1 MEDRTMTPYPA
12 PHARLPALLIACL
25 AALAAPCA
33 RAQDPAAVGGAS
45 DPALVGGG
53 GWSAPARPAQTL
65 SPAQFSRE
73 GDNAPQRSAQEV
85 EVLLGLVRGQ
95 LDGSR
100 GDGTANGG
108 RADAIR
114 YRSDAETLIR
124 RNWDKLGP
132 VTRDLYTS
140 QYGRTNP
147 NDASQ
152 RYVSPYGDGGQ
163 IENQLLGGAR
173 EASESM
179 QNLEDLLLPMLQDLK
194 RGFDAELR
202 NRANGR

>member
-1 MEDRTMTPYPA
+1 M
-12 PHARLPALLIACL
+12 ARRQTSPACL
-25 AALAAPCA
+25 QAALAACLAVFAAPCA
-33 RAQDPAAVGGAS
+33 MAQDPAAVGGGG

-53 GWSAPARPAQTL
+53 GWSAPARPMDTL

-73 GDNAPQRSAQEV
+73 GENNPQRSAQEV
-85 EVLLGLVRGQ
+85 ETLLGMVRGQ

-100 GDGTANGG
+100 GDGTAAGN

-114 YRSDAETLIR
+114 YRGDAENLIR
-124 RNWDKLGP
+124 RNWDRLGP
-132 VTRDLYTS
+132 VTRDLYTA

-173 EASESM
+173 EARESM
-179 QNLEDLLLPMLQDLK
+179 QTLEDLLLPMLQDLK
-194 RGFDAELR
+194 RGFDTELR

>member
-1 MEDRTMTPYPA
+1 M
-12 PHARLPALLIACL
+12 ARRQPSAALLP
-25 AALAAPCA
+25 AALAACLTVFAAPGA
-33 RAQDPAAVGGAS
+33 MAQDPAAVGGHS

-53 GWSAPARPAQTL
+53 GWSAPPPPMDTL

-73 GDNAPQRSAQEV
+73 GENNPQRSAQEV
-85 EVLLGLVRGQ
+85 ETLLGMVRGQ

-100 GDGTANGG
+100 GDGTAAGN

-114 YRSDAETLIR
+114 YRGDAENLIR

-132 VTRDLYTS
+132 VTRDLYTA

-179 QNLEDLLLPMLQDLK
+179 QTLEDLLLPMLQDLK
-194 RGFDAELR
+194 RGFDTELR

>member
-1 MEDRTMTPYPA
+1 MTRRRP
-12 PHARLPALLIACL
+12 PHAFMRIALVAGLATLIV
-25 AALAAPCA
+25 PCA
-33 RAQDPAAVGGAS
+33 MAQDPAAIGGGS

-53 GWSAPARPAQTL
+53 GGGWSAPRPAAETL
-65 SPAQFSRE
+65 SPSQFSRE
-73 GDNAPQRSAQEV
+73 GENGSQRSAQEV
-85 EVLLGLVRGQ
+85 ETLLGMVRGQ

-100 GDGTANGG
+100 GDGTVGG
-108 RADAIR
+108 NRADAIR
-114 YRSDAETLIR
+114 YRSDAENLIR

-132 VTRDLYTS
+132 VTRDLYTA

-163 IENQLLGGAR
+163 IENELLGGAR

-179 QNLEDLLLPMLQDLK
+179 QSLEDLLLPMLQDLK

-202 NRANGR
+202 DRANGR